1 MKIHENIRSFR
12 LEARLSQEELGS
24 RVGVSG
30 QAVSK
35 WESGLTSPDISAL
48 PMLSKVLGVSIDALF
63 SAGPSKRYGAYG
75 SGRNELLAVYESPE
89 STEEDFR
96 RAADAFAEII
106 MKGGA
111 DIGDYVGYGLLHH
124 IRARRDAEIA
134 EKYYRKAIEQGGG
147 SRDIDW
153 MQAHTQLANLMHYL
167 GRNKEMVKE
176 YAAWAEKEPDSCG
189 AHEQL
194 ALVLMREG
202 RMEEAYAEIQK
213 ALSLDADNVNAQTL
227 AGDLCGQ
234 MGKYEEA
241 FLHWDRAYELD
252 DRYISGWFSK
262 AEAYVGMGEKEKAIG
277 QYEKILAWLEE
288 RGYDMRLEGEYPLR
302 RIREIEEGTDQS
314 WV

>member
-1 MKIHENIRSFR
+1 MKIHDNIRKFR
-12 LEARLSQEELGS
+12 LDARLSQEELGN

-35 WESGLTSPDISAL
+35 WEVGLTSPDISVL
-48 PMLSKVLGVSIDALF
+48 PMLSKALGVSIDALF
-63 SAGPSKRYGAYG
+63 SAGPVKRYGPYG

-89 STEEDFR
+89 GTEEDFR
-96 RAADAFAEII
+96 RAADAFAEVI

-111 DIGDYVGYGLLHH
+111 STEDYVGYGLLHH
-124 IRARRDAEIA
+124 IRARRDVEIA
-134 EKYYRKAIEQGGG
+134 EKYYRKAIAREGDDK
-147 SRDIDW
+147 DIDW

-167 GRNKEMVKE
+167 GRNKEMVAE
-176 YAAWAEKEPDSCG
+176 YSAWAEREPDSCG

-194 ALVLMREG
+194 SLVLMREG
-202 RMEEAYAEIQK
+202 RMEEAYEEIRR
-213 ALSLDADNVNAQTL
+213 ALSLDEGNVNAQTM

-234 MGKYEEA
+234 MGRYDEA

-262 AEAYVGMGEKEKAIG
+262 AEALVRMGEAEKAIE
-277 QYEKILAWLEE
+277 QYRKILAWLEE

-302 RIREIEEGTDQS
+302 RIREIKEGN
-314 WV
+314 